1 MSYHRSLLISID
13 DYFAGMCCLRQGVKL
28 TINTKFAFNSSNLV
42 SLVFLLQWIE
52 LLSNL
57 KVIPNII
64 CFSRQ
69 FYTKNF
75 NFKARYDRS
84 FTSNLYNIYVYI
96 PIQTLHILHASN
108 REKVIIAAAVYK
120 PVRHRNLEI
129 NNRFSFFNNINI

>member
-1 MSYHRSLLISID
+1 MTSLSRSAEPCQRYYTTQAKTD
-13 DYFAGMCCLRQGVKL
+13 FGAR
-28 TINTKFAFNSSNLV
+28 NSHN
-42 SLVFLLQWIE
+42 
-52 LLSNL
+52 
-57 KVIPNII
+57 NII
-64 CFSRQ
+64 IGHQPRDGGGGEPEFD
-69 FYTKNF
+69 YI
-75 NFKARYDRS
+75 KAVLPNYGS